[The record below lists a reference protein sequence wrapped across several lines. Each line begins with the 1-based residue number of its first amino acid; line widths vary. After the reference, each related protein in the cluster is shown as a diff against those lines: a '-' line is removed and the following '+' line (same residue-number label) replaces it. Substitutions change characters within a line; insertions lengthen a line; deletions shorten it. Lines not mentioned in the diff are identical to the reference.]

1 MPAPP
6 SLARRAALA
15 RLSAA
20 ALFPAA
26 LPRIARGAEPT
37 FDEQAAAVRASMAT
51 RIIMST
57 VPLTEAEW
65 ESLAALRGLVHL
77 DLQEG
82 VATDAHAARLAGL
95 PRLERLVLRHSP
107 LGDEGFRHLA
117 ACRTLRL
124 LNVPQA
130 ACTCAGL
137 EALAALPNL
146 TSLRLGSPRLV
157 AARGAG
163 SPPGAAADEGRAVAR
178 ALLGLRALRTLHLI
192 DVPLGDGGLDIL
204 AGHEGLRT
212 LYLDGAGISDAA
224 WERYSARR
232 GDVHVHVDQ
241 AHHDRDPNRHE

>member
-1 MPAPP
+1 MPAPSIP
-6 SLARRAALA
+6 GRRAVLA
-15 RLSAA
+15 RLGAA

-26 LPRIARGAEPT
+26 LPRIARGEEPT
-37 FDEQAAAVRASMAT
+37 FDEQAAAVRAGMAT

-65 ESLAALRGLVHL
+65 EALAALRGLAHL

-117 ACRTLRL
+117 ACRALRI

-130 ACTCAGL
+130 DCTCAGL
-137 EALAALPNL
+137 EALAALPHL
-146 TSLRLGSPRLV
+146 ASLRLGSPRLV
-157 AARGAG
+157 AEADPG
-163 SPPGAAADEGRAVAR
+163 SPPGAAAEAGRAVAT
-178 ALLGLRALRTLHLI
+178 ALVGLRALRALHLI

-204 AGHEGLRT
+204 SGHEGLRT

-224 WERYSARR
+224 WDRFFARR

-241 AHHDRDPNRHE
+241 AHHDRDPNHHE

>member
-6 SLARRAALA
+6 SLSRRAALA
-15 RLSAA
+15 RLGAA
-20 ALFPAA
+20 ALLPAA
-26 LPRIARGAEPT
+26 LPRLARGSEPT
-37 FDEQAAAVRASMAT
+37 FDEQAAAVRAGIAT

-57 VPLTEAEW
+57 EPLTEAQW
-65 ESLAALRGLVHL
+65 ETLAALPALVHL

-82 VATDAHAARLAGL
+82 VATDAHAALVAAL

-117 ACRTLRL
+117 TCRSLRA

-130 ACTCAGL
+130 ACTREGL
-137 EALAALPNL
+137 EALAALPHL
-146 TSLRLGSPRLV
+146 TSLRLGSPRLAADAADGRGV
-157 AARGAG
+157 AA
-163 SPPGAAADEGRAVAR
+163 
-178 ALLGLRALRTLHLI
+178 ALLGLGALRTLHLI
-192 DVPLGDGGLDIL
+192 DVPLGDAGLDLL
-204 AGHEGLRT
+204 AGHDGLRT

-224 WERYSARR
+224 WERYFARR